1 MRDQDAGIKLSLL
14 LAADVVSGI
23 KLSLHV

>member
-14 LAADVVSGI
+14 AAADVVTGI
-23 KLSLHV
+23 KLSLHA